1 MLTPSIFVSAGE
13 ELDIFDV
20 LRRECSCLLESLMS
34 RLRFQGVG
42 VRERTRLR
50 LVVDHSL
57 SIWPGG
63 LHTWSSYLATSADI
77 PPLQG
82 DGLRNSSKV
91 FLFHVFISSLVRLS

>member
-1 MLTPSIFVSAGE
+1 MLTPSIFVSAGD

-34 RLRFQGVG
+34 RLRFQGVD

-63 LHTWSSYLATSADI
+63 LHTWSSYLAI
-77 PPLQG
+77 
-82 DGLRNSSKV
+82 
-91 FLFHVFISSLVRLS
+91 VRMSRHFKEMGSVILPKFFCFMFS